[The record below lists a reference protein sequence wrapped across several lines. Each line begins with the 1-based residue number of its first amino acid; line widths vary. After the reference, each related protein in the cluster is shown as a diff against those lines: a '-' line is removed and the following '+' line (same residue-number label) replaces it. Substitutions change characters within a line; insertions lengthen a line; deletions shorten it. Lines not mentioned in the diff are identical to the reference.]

1 MRISDWSS
9 DVCSSDLQP
18 RKAISGRNVTQM
30 HYARQGIITPEMEF
44 VAIREGCDVEL
55 VRSELA
61 AGRAIIPL
69 NVNHPEAE
77 PMIIGKRFLVKV
89 NANIGNSAVTRSLAE
104 EVAKIGREAWRERV
118 CE

>member
-55 VRSELA
+55 VRTALA

-69 NVNHPEAE
+69 NVNHPEVE
-77 PMIIGKRFLVKV
+77 PLIICKRFLEKV
-89 NANIGNSAVTRSLAE
+89 NATLGHSALPRSIPPRKAG
-104 EVAKIGREAWRERV
+104 VWGKGGSVRV
-118 CE
+118 